1 MKKQYNLDNLSTLV
15 KGNLVIIILSKRI
28 SLKMIKKYSDLYRM
42 AYLHLMFIKNV
53 EGISQVEL
61 ADLTDTNISTMHRN
75 IQTLIKN
82 NYIEKKVSSRANENE
97 IYLTQKGESVVKD
110 ITQWVNEYEK
120 EMGFNEE
127 NTKELSLMFKIM
139 ITKYSDF

>member
-15 KGNLVIIILSKRI
+15 KGNLVIIIISKRI
-28 SLKMIKKYSDLYRM
+28 SKDMMKKYPDLYSL

-61 ADLTDTNISTMHRN
+61 ADLTNTNTSTMHRN
-75 IQTLIKN
+75 IKSLTDN
-82 NYIEKKVSSRANENE
+82 NYIFKRISTRANENE
-97 IYLTQKGESVVKD
+97 IYLTQKGEQVVKD
-110 ITQWVNEYEK
+110 IIEWVNEYEK

-127 NTKELSLMFKIM
+127 NTRELTMMFKKI
-139 ITKYSDF
+139 INKYSDF

>member
-28 SLKMIKKYSDLYRM
+28 SLKMIRKYQDLYRL
-42 AYLHLMFIKNV
+42 AYLHLMFIKHV

-61 ADLTDTNISTMHRN
+61 ADLTDTNTSTMHRN
-75 IQTLIKN
+75 IQSLIKN
-82 NYIEKKVSSRANENE
+82 NYIEKKLSSRANENE
-97 IYLTQKGESVVKD
+97 IYLTQKGESVVND
-110 ITQWVNEYEK
+110 IIEWVNEYEK
-120 EMGFNEE
+120 EMGFTEQ

-139 ITKYSDF
+139 IKKYSNF

>member
-15 KGNLVIIILSKRI
+15 KGNLVIIIISKRI
-28 SLKMIKKYSDLYRM
+28 SKDMMKKYPDLYSL

-61 ADLTDTNISTMHRN
+61 ADLTNTNTSTIHRN
-75 IQTLIKN
+75 IKSLTDN
-82 NYIEKKVSSRANENE
+82 NYIVKRISTRANENE
-97 IYLTQKGESVVKD
+97 IYLTQKGEQVVKD
-110 ITQWVNEYEK
+110 IIDWVNEYEK

-127 NTKELSLMFKIM
+127 NTRELTMMFKKI
-139 ITKYSDF
+139 INKYSNF

>member
-15 KGNLVIIILSKRI
+15 KGNLVIIIISKRI
-28 SLKMIKKYSDLYRM
+28 SKDMMKKYPDLYSL

-61 ADLTDTNISTMHRN
+61 ADLTNTNTSTMHRN
-75 IQTLIKN
+75 IKSLTDN
-82 NYIEKKVSSRANENE
+82 NYIFKRISTRANENE
-97 IYLTQKGESVVKD
+97 IYLTQKGEQVVKD
-110 ITQWVNEYEK
+110 IIEWVNEYEK

-127 NTKELSLMFKIM
+127 NTIELTMMFKKI
-139 ITKYSDF
+139 INKYSDF

>member
-15 KGNLVIIILSKRI
+15 KGNLVIIIISKRI
-28 SLKMIKKYSDLYRM
+28 SKDMMKKYPDLYSL

-61 ADLTDTNISTMHRN
+61 ADLTNTNTSTMHRN
-75 IQTLIKN
+75 IKSLTDN
-82 NYIEKKVSSRANENE
+82 NYIVKKISTRANENE
-97 IYLTQKGESVVKD
+97 IYLTQKGEQVVKD
-110 ITQWVNEYEK
+110 IIEWVNEYEK

-127 NTKELSLMFKIM
+127 NTRELTMMFKKI
-139 ITKYSDF
+139 INKYSDF